1 MVAVISPYPFVI
13 KASEVFPL
21 PIINKITVQK
31 KNKERYNIF
40 FDQGDKEEYAFSV
53 SQDVLIKYDL
63 RKGKELSSE
72 DIELIFQNDELQ
84 KAMNKSINYLSYR
97 MRSVKEVRTHLIEN
111 EYSIEIVQKVIAWL
125 LERKYLNDGEF
136 AKAYVKTQQNTTDKG
151 PKLIEISLKEKG
163 IKSSII
169 EDVMMGY
176 SFDEQLQKAMKL
188 CEKLAG
194 KKKKVSI
201 SNLKNDM
208 QAMLM
213 RKGYPFDVINMAVE
227 PSIKNVD
234 VEQDE
239 LAVTI
244 QGEKAWR
251 KYRSEPIDV
260 RKLKVKQFLYRK
272 GFSLER
278 IDLFIEEKL
287 MEENL

>member
-1 MVAVISPYPFVI
+1 
-13 KASEVFPL
+13 VFPL
-21 PIINKITVQK
+21 PIIKKITVQK

-97 MRSVKEVRTHLIEN
+97 MRSEKEVRTNLLEN
-111 EYSIEIVQKVIAWL
+111 EYSVEIVQKVISWL
-125 LERKYLNDGEF
+125 LERNYLNDSEF

-151 PKLIEISLKEKG
+151 PRLIENGLKEKG
-163 IKSSII
+163 INSLII
-169 EDVMMGY
+169 EEVMMGL
-176 SFDEQLQKAMKL
+176 SFDEQLQKALKL

-208 QAMLM
+208 QSMLI
-213 RKGYPFDVINMAVE
+213 RKGYPFDVINMAIDS
-227 PSIKNVD
+227 SIKKVD
-234 VEQDE
+234 IEQDA

-244 QGEKAWR
+244 QGEKAWK

-272 GFSLER
+272 GFSLEH
-278 IDLFIEEKL
+278 IDLFLEEKL